1 MELRKAIE
9 KKPWAPEE
17 KARVLDIIERGR
29 KQKPRRV
36 RIADELAYWMF
47 LLLAIVGNFVL
58 SVILVPFMLILSGFY
73 LFGLLFLL
81 GFAFGLL
88 INVILK
94 EIQKIEV
101 KQHIIPI
108 LLIVALALINIYI
121 IARFTNKLEL
131 LLQLPTPAHNPLLV
145 SATYVIAFTLP
156 YLYSEYKRATRK
168 NK

>member
-1 MELRKAIE
+1 MEIKKAIE
-9 KKPWAPEE
+9 EKPWAPEE

-29 KQKPRRV
+29 RQKPRRV

-101 KQHIIPI
+101 KQHVIPI

-168 NK
+168 S